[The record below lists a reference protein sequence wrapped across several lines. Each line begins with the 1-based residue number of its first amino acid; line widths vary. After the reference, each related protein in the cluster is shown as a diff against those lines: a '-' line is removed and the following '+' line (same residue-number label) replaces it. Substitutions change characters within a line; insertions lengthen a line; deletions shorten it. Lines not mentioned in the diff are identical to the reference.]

1 MKQFLKENL
10 YHILLLLLVGMVLI
24 FCGRLIRYEFSS
36 RIATESLLDTADLV
50 RCAEY
55 FGWQVDRSSKTQET
69 VYIPKE
75 FDAVWTRYNELQ
87 RLCSFDLSLYR
98 GKSATRHTFRVLNFP
113 GMADTEAFINLLV
126 IDGRLIGGDCFTV
139 ALDGVMLPLDI
150 RSVH

>member
-10 YHILLLLLVGMVLI
+10 YNLLLLLLIGMVLI

-36 RIATESLLDTADLV
+36 RIATESLLDTGDFV

-55 FGWQVDRSSKTQET
+55 FGWQVDRASETQET

-75 FDAVWTRYNELQ
+75 FDAVWSRYNELQ
-87 RLCSFDLSLYR
+87 RLCGFDLSPYR

-113 GMADTEAFINLLV
+113 GMADVEAFINLLV
-126 IDGRLIGGDCFTV
+126 IDGRFIGGDCFTV

-150 RSVH
+150 RSMH